1 MITYHLNQ
9 TGDIIGYSAM
19 SNHTMN
25 MGASSIVRE
34 QPLSDYLNY
43 YYDGSDFIERENI
56 PYSIDKAVIE
66 TNETAIINVPAGANV
81 IIIGPGLMV
90 DDISDGPIE
99 FSSERAGVF
108 KFQLILSP
116 FKLTQFEIEVR

>member
-1 MITYHLNQ
+1 MITYHLNES
-9 TGDIIGYSAM
+9 GDIIGYSAM

-25 MGASSIVRE
+25 MGVSSIVRE
-34 QPLSDYLNY
+34 KPLDNHLNY
-43 YYDGSDFIERENI
+43 YYNGSDFVERQNI
-56 PYSIDKAVIE
+56 VYSVDKTVID
-66 TNETAIINVPAGANV
+66 TNEVATIDIIAGINV

-90 DDISDGPIE
+90 DDMSDGPIE

-116 FKLTQFEIEVR
+116 YKSATFEIEVR